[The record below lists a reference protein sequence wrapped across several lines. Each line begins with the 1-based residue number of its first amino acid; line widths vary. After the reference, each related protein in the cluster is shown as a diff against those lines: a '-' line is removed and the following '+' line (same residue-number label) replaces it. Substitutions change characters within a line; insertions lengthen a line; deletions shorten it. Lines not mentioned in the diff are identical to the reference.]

1 MTISNFLFRLILAL
15 SLIIQRAATYNT
27 QTCCNLALNES
38 QFIGPVPDT
47 KICGQSY
54 SSSLPA
60 AEPLYV
66 SYAFCSERCSGIELS
81 KGSDPNQWAASIVQ
95 FILPSVIFSMTIP
108 RRKKIEFDY
117 LFEFQWPRKL
127 TRFEGVN
134 DAVQLVVSLF
144 CFAVILIPVTID
156 SIMWIA
162 GILVGAGNMIVGGL
176 YEAHLDYRIVKYVKD
191 MGETIDEEMLTMKRE
206 LLVTIT
212 SGNLMLDKGR
222 PLEAITRSI
231 GLPGPDAPK
240 EGKEKARSRLLNL
253 LGAQTSFGSAVG
265 SPVLFYLGAFVYTI
279 LDLRNDPSS
288 EDSAISLGFG
298 IEWMVIVHVAI
309 VSGCLLAS
317 NNPSTSSGI
326 VGSGHEALDYRPN
339 VLRRAGTL
347 HSHRSGEDPKTA
359 SHRER
364 KRFYHLIFGWSNAYD
379 TEFQPVSLWGRGSNK
394 MQWIKQTQAY
404 KSPDGKFKELM
415 KICPLGWVFKILLP
429 ALTFIVL
436 PPASGAVVAFFTP
449 PRGMGCRS
457 LSCTVY
463 ACCQIVI
470 TILATIR
477 CAVDDGSYGR
487 FLKHLFTGWR
497 FIVLSSLFWFG
508 SLISAVGGMT
518 MQTIGV
524 YRNCVCYAIS
534 SSWWNIK
541 AINPMINLA
550 TDTQAARDS
559 SVYWIWMGS
568 VATVFMAITTYMGWW
583 YQKLI
588 RRRFTDAVKEMFEPD
603 SIEGVE
609 LRKVNHSRDESET
622 LEVELVGE
630 SERDKGRDS
639 MTVPLLRMDSARSWA
654 TSTVEAIDPVK
665 LSPRVEADG
674 WGSTGE
680 VQRGRAN
687 SQAPLIRVSLEN
699 S

>member
-1 MTISNFLFRLILAL
+1 MPVSDN
-15 SLIIQRAATYNT
+15 
-27 QTCCNLALNES
+27 QTC
-38 QFIGPVPDT
+38 
-47 KICGQSY
+47 GQQY
-54 SSSLPA
+54 SSSLPPA
-60 AEPLYV
+60 HPLYV
-66 SYAFCSERCSGIELS
+66 NYTFCRSRCSGIQLS
-81 KGSDPNQWAASIVQ
+81 KASNPSQWAASLVQ

-117 LFEFQWPRKL
+117 LFEFQWAKGV
-127 TRFEGVN
+127 TRWRGVN
-134 DAVQLVVSLF
+134 DVIQLLTSLF

-156 SIMWIA
+156 SIMWIV
-162 GILVGAGNMIVGGL
+162 GIIVGAGNMIVGGL
-176 YEAHLDYRIVKYVKD
+176 YEAHLDYRIVKFVKED
-191 MGETIDEEMLTMKRE
+191 MGVSVDEEELRRKRE

-231 GLPGPDAPK
+231 VIPGKDAPV

-253 LGAQTSFGSAVG
+253 LGAQTSFGNAVG

-288 EDSAISLGFG
+288 EDSAIALGFG

-317 NNPSTSSGI
+317 NNPATSAGI
-326 VGSGHEALDYRPN
+326 VGSGHEALEYRPP

-359 SHRER
+359 SRRGR
-364 KRFYHLIFGWSNAYD
+364 KRFYNLIFGWSNAYETD
-379 TEFQPVSLWGRGSNK
+379 FQPVSLWGRGSNK
-394 MQWIKQTQAY
+394 MQWIKETSEY
-404 KSPDGKFKELM
+404 KSPDGKFKELVH
-415 KICPLGWVFKILLP
+415 ITPLGWMLKILLP

-449 PRGMGCRS
+449 PKGMGCRS
-457 LSCTVY
+457 LSCTIY
-463 ACCQIVI
+463 ACCQVVV
-470 TILATIR
+470 TILHTIR

-487 FLKHLFTGWR
+487 SFKYFFTGWR
-497 FIVLSSLFWFG
+497 FVGLCSLFWFG
-508 SLISAVGGMT
+508 SFMSAIGGMT
-518 MQTIGV
+518 MQIIGV

-534 SSWWNIK
+534 SSWWDIEK
-541 AINPMINLA
+541 VNPMINLA

-568 VATVFMAITTYMGWW
+568 VATMFMAWTTYVGWW

-588 RRRFTDAVKEMFEPD
+588 RRRFTDAVKEMFEAD

-609 LRKVNHSRDESET
+609 LRPVGGGADG
-622 LEVELVGE
+622 LEVELVREGQGG
-630 SERDKGRDS
+630 KGRDS
-639 MTVPLLRMDSARSWA
+639 MSVPLLRMDSARIWA
-654 TSTVEAIDPVK
+654 TSTNSAIDPARLSMSTLEGISPAR
-665 LSPRVEADG
+665 LSPRLDADG
-674 WGSTGE
+674 WGSVRE
-680 VQRGRAN
+680 VQRPRAD
-687 SQAPLIRVSLEN
+687 S
-699 S
+699 

>member
-1 MTISNFLFRLILAL
+1 MTRLLNLILAL
-15 SLIIQRAATYNT
+15 SLTSRVVSAYNT
-27 QTCCNLALNES
+27 QTCCDLAKNDS
-38 QFIGPVPDT
+38 QFIGLVPVNQT
-47 KICGQSY
+47 CGQQY
-54 SSSLPA
+54 SSSLAP

-66 SYAFCSERCSGIELS
+66 SYAFCSSRCSGIELS
-81 KGSDPNQWAASIVQ
+81 RASNPNQWAASIVQ

-117 LFEFQWPRKL
+117 LFEFEWPRKL
-127 TRFEGVN
+127 TRCKGVN
-134 DAVQLVVSLF
+134 DAVQLLVSLV
-144 CFAVILIPVTID
+144 CFAVILVPVTID
-156 SIMWIA
+156 SIMWIVS
-162 GILVGAGNMIVGGL
+162 IMVGAGNMIVGGL
-176 YEAHLDYRIVKYVKD
+176 YEAHLDYRIVRFVRD
-191 MGETIDEEMLTMKRE
+191 MGETVGEEEVRVKRE

-212 SGNLMLDKGR
+212 SGNLMLEKGK

-231 GLPGPDAPK
+231 VIPGKDEPK

-253 LGAQTSFGSAVG
+253 LGAQTSFGNAVG

-279 LDLRNDPSS
+279 LDLRTDPSS

-317 NNPSTSSGI
+317 NNPSTSAGI
-326 VGSGHEALDYRPN
+326 VGSGHEALDCRPPI
-339 VLRRAGTL
+339 LKRAGTL
-347 HSHRSGEDPKTA
+347 KSHRSGEDPKTA

-364 KRFYHLIFGWSNAYD
+364 KRFYHLIFGWSNAYE

-394 MQWIKQTQAY
+394 MQWVEETQAY
-404 KSPDGKFKELM
+404 KSPDGKFKDLM
-415 KICPLGWVFKILLP
+415 TITPLGWVFKILLP

-436 PPASGAVVAFFTP
+436 PPASGAVVAYVTP
-449 PRGMGCRS
+449 PIGMGCRS

-463 ACCQIVI
+463 ACCQVIV

-487 FLKHLFTGWR
+487 VLKHLFTGWR
-497 FIVLSSLFWFG
+497 FVALSSLFWFG
-508 SLISAVGGMT
+508 SFMAAIGGMT

-524 YRNCVCYAIS
+524 YRNCVCYAVS

-541 AINPMINLA
+541 HINPMINLA

-568 VATVFMAITTYMGWW
+568 VATMFMAWTTYVGWW

-588 RRRFTDAVKEMFEPD
+588 RRRFTDAVKEMFEPEP
-603 SIEGVE
+603 IEGVE
-609 LRKVNHSRDESET
+609 LRRMDGGAGDT
-622 LEVELVGE
+622 VEIEFVGE
-630 SERDKGRDS
+630 GERDKGRDS

-654 TSTVEAIDPVK
+654 TSTNEAIDPAR
-665 LSPRVEADG
+665 LSPRLDADG
-674 WGSTGE
+674 WGSVRG
-680 VQRGRAN
+680 VQRLRAD
-687 SQAPLIRVSLEN
+687 SQVPLLRVSLDK